1 VVLNFLG
8 YFGSLAYGEYK
19 HRKQLNTFVPLKG
32 IKDIPQNMSRKDFNE
47 AVMRG
52 RQLMILDNLVIDVQ
66 EFINEHPG
74 GKFVLQHNVGEDIS
88 KFFFGGYCLEGNLKG
103 ISPGHKHSAY
113 ARLIVNDL
121 AIAIYERDIPTTAG

>member
-1 VVLNFLG
+1 
-8 YFGSLAYGEYK
+8 
-19 HRKQLNTFVPLKG
+19 
-32 IKDIPQNMSRKDFNE
+32 MSRKDFNE

-113 ARLIVNDL
+113 ARLIVNEL